1 MQRDHPRTH
10 LSGRA
15 VGESE
20 ATNTARRNTLGDQPG
35 DTVRDHACLAGTR
48 PGEHEARP
56 PRVCHSLK
64 LLRVQV
70 SFERLRVHRTI
81 LRGAEQ
87 CGWRVLLLLL
97 DRN

>member
-1 MQRDHPRTH
+1 M
-10 LSGRA
+10 
-15 VGESE
+15 
-20 ATNTARRNTLGDQPG
+20 
-35 DTVRDHACLAGTR
+35 
-48 PGEHEARP
+48 
-56 PRVCHSLK
+56 CHSLK

-97 DRN
+97 DRHRLGEITRLVDIATKPHGHVVGEQLQRDDCQ